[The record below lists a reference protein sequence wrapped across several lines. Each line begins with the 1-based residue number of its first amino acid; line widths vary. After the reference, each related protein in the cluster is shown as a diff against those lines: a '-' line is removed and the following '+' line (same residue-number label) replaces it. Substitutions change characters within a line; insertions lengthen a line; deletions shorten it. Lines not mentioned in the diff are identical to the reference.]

1 MLQNVRGSHPL
12 FAIHLSEIQFSC
24 AFQISIWFWCSSL
37 GSYQTSYLILTMW
50 RLKSFKMLLKPR
62 VMFDL
67 LATQCGLH
75 CNAHAPYPLT
85 YFESNAKPQR
95 VGPYN
100 LSSLIL
106 PQPLCSPYVWIFSSL
121 WTSYWLRG
129 SEPMFFIIWSEKKL
143 PSNLRNI
150 LPKFC

>member
-1 MLQNVRGSHPL
+1 MKQSFSKLSNHSYTLKIMLQNVRGSHPL

-50 RLKSFKMLLKPR
+50 RSKSFKMLLKPR

-106 PQPLCSPYVWIFSSL
+106 PQPLCSPYVSIFSSL
-121 WTSYWLRG
+121 
-129 SEPMFFIIWSEKKL
+129 
-143 PSNLRNI
+143 
-150 LPKFC
+150 